1 MKFTSIAVVTA
12 AMLAFPALALA
23 ADPPGKEMQEG
34 SEGPGASEYAPPSGT
49 SDTTPGQQM
58 KEDTGP
64 GASQYSPGKAHGD
77 NPPGKSADAP
87 GHTKHSTDYTRDTP

>member
-1 MKFTSIAVVTA
+1 MKLTAIAVMTA
-12 AMLAFPALALA
+12 AMLSIPALVLA
-23 ADPPGKEMQEG
+23 ADSPGKQMKQG

-58 KEDTGP
+58 QEDTGP

-77 NPPGKSADAP
+77 DAPGKSADAP
-87 GHTKHSTDYTRDTP
+87 GHTKHSTE